1 MCVLKDAAIF
11 LIAVLAV
18 CRLNRFIVRDT
29 ITAPVRSWLDKGSS
43 APARFAAA
51 AAICRWCAGVYAAA
65 VVIAYAHDY
74 AGWSWQLYPL
84 TFLAA
89 AWLAPVIAQ
98 WLED

>member
-11 LIAVLAV
+11 LIAVLAA
-18 CRLNRFIVRDT
+18 CRLNRLIVRDT
-29 ITAPVRSWLDKGSS
+29 ITAPARAWLDKCTH
-43 APARFAAA
+43 PAGRFIAAA
-51 AAICRWCAGVYAAA
+51 AVCRWCAGIYVAAG
-65 VVIAYAHDY
+65 VTAYAHHIAEWPWPY
-74 AGWSWQLYPL
+74 YPL